1 MTINKIGAHYFVC
14 ILNQCKGGWGLTIK
28 EALQNA
34 LNA

>member
-1 MTINKIGAHYFVC
+1 MTIDKVGNWYFVC